1 VQSDSI
7 SSLVA
12 AGVTGVRG
20 HCVYSV
26 RCDDDDDDVNDK
38 CDDHMVATVLY
49 LTPESISINLQG
61 GPRK

>member
-1 VQSDSI
+1 M
-7 SSLVA
+7 
-12 AGVTGVRG
+12 
-20 HCVYSV
+20 YSV

-61 GPRK
+61 GPKK